1 MEKEIARVDRVLITM
16 HPTRDG
22 ERKFAL
28 RYVLPEDKKG
38 VLAIQHLLTE
48 KTLRDI
54 ATAFQQAVEYIDRS

>member
-1 MEKEIARVDRVLITM
+1 MEKEIARVDSVLITIQT
-16 HPTRDG
+16 TRDG

-54 ATAFQQAVEYIDRS
+54 AAAFQQVVKYLDRS